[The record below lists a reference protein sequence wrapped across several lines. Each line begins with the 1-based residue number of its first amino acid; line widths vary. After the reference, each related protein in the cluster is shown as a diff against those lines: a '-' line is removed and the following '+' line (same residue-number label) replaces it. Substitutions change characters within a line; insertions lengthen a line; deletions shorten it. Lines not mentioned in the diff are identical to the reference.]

1 MTAPRWTQADINYL
15 ADPHVQ
21 AIGRT
26 IIASSGILHGPRPC
40 QAELVWQRIN
50 RDWPGIDSAAMRV
63 DAYGQE
69 TPVTGGGVA
78 PMCGSHREQPLPTLT
93 RDGYDSAVD
102 IDGYVV
108 DNRWQPGHGLAAA
121 LAVSIGF
128 WTLLWWVVF
137 G

>member
-1 MTAPRWTQADINYL
+1 MTAPRWTQADISYL

-21 AIGRT
+21 AVGRT

-63 DAYGQE
+63 DAYDQ
-69 TPVTGGGVA
+69 
-78 PMCGSHREQPLPTLT
+78 
-93 RDGYDSAVD
+93 DD

-108 DNRWQPGHGLAAA
+108 DNQWQPGRGLAAA
-121 LAVSIGF
+121 IAVSIGC
-128 WTLLWWVVF
+128 WALLWWVVF